1 MMLAPVGSSRLFY
14 PRGEIVAAR
23 AAGAAGIGYILST
36 LSGCTLE
43 EVKAATNGPVWYQLY
58 LVGGHDVARAT
69 IARARAAGF
78 SALVVTIDTPV
89 AGMRER
95 DLRNGTTELL
105 TGNPLKMLPHVWQV
119 LSRPRWLAGVARDGG
134 LMRFANVQIPGEGP
148 MKYADVGAA
157 LEASAVSWDDLRWI
171 RDAWPGTLVVK
182 GVHTGEDARRAVAAG
197 ASAIVVSNHGGRQ
210 LDGVAA
216 SLRALPECVA
226 AVDGSADV
234 LMDGGVRR
242 GSDIAKALSLGA
254 RAVLIGRAYAYGLGA
269 GGEAGVARAI
279 HLLRTDLLR
288 TLKLLGCASVH
299 ELDPS
304 FVDVPASWA
313 TRQSAPVAP
322 GPAGRYPLG

>member
-1 MMLAPVGSSRLFY
+1 
-14 PRGEIVAAR
+14 
-23 AAGAAGIGYILST
+23 
-36 LSGCTLE
+36 
-43 EVKAATNGPVWYQLY
+43 
-58 LVGGHDVARAT
+58 
-69 IARARAAGF
+69 
-78 SALVVTIDTPV
+78 
-89 AGMRER
+89 
-95 DLRNGTTELL
+95 
-105 TGNPLKMLPHVWQV
+105 
-119 LSRPRWLAGVARDGG
+119 
-134 LMRFANVQIPGEGP
+134 MRFANVQIPGEGP

-171 RDAWPGTLVVK
+171 REAWPGTLVVK

-242 GSDIAKALSLGA
+242 GGDIAKALSLGA

-288 TLKLLGCASVH
+288 TLKLLGCSSVH

-322 GPAGRYPLG
+322 GPSGRYPLG